1 MFTSWGRET
10 IRRYSEA
17 ELRDILMKLTDA
29 DEYGTVLR
37 AKGMVADE
45 DGSWL
50 YFDMVPGEQ
59 DIRKGEPEY
68 TGRLC
73 VIGAELKENNIAA
86 LFGV

>member
-1 MFTSWGRET
+1 M
-10 IRRYSEA
+10 IA
-17 ELRDILMKLTDA
+17 
-29 DEYGTVLR
+29 
-37 AKGMVADE
+37 
-45 DGSWL
+45 DGSQAAAAL
-50 YFDMVPGEQ
+50 QASRVRGTDKRRLVPGEQ